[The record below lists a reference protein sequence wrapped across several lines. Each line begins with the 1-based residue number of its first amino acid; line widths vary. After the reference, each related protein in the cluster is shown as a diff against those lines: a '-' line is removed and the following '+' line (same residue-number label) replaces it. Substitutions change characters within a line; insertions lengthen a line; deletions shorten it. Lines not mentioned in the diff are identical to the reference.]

1 MMANTIKGRRNTHF
15 RPARDERLG
24 AGGDVVIVGAGL
36 AGLFTALKL
45 APMPVTV
52 LAAAPLGQGA
62 STGWAQGGVA
72 AAVGSNDD
80 VSSHA
85 DDTVAAGAGIVDED
99 VARFVAAEGPAR
111 IADLVFYGVPFD
123 READGAFALSQE
135 AAHSRRR
142 VVHVSGDRTGAA
154 ILDALISKVRATPS
168 IRVLEGYEADE
179 LIVVDGRVEGVRLVH
194 AGPAGKEVYE
204 YFPACAVVLATGGVG
219 GLYAVTTNP
228 AYARGE
234 SIAMAARAGAMIGDA
249 EFMQFHPTAIDVG
262 LDPAPLA
269 TEALRGEGATLV
281 NARGERFMTAIDP
294 RAELAPRDVV
304 ARAVFNEVASGRGAF
319 LDCRQ
324 AIGERFASA
333 FPTVFALCRKAGIDP
348 SRELIPVAPAAH
360 YHMGGIATDGRGRSS
375 VPGLWAVGEVAST
388 GLHGANRLA
397 SNSLLEAVVF
407 AARAARDIRNLDREQ
422 GRRERVELLRVADNS
437 ADHSA
442 TRGPAVA
449 RLRATMSE
457 HVGVVRDA
465 TGLKK
470 AIGVLRDIER
480 QAGSDRVLANM
491 ALAARFIAAGALL
504 REESRGAQARSDYP
518 EASPEFAA
526 RAFLTLEDIEDLGI
540 RAPTVAPSAWQWQ
553 AGAAR

>member
-1 MMANTIKGRRNTHF
+1 MAHKFNAARNRRF
-15 RPARDERLG
+15 RPAPDERLG

-45 APMPVTV
+45 APLPVTV
-52 LAAAPLGQGA
+52 LAAAPLGQGS

-72 AAVGSNDD
+72 AAVGRNDKAA
-80 VSSHA
+80 SHA
-85 DDTVAAGAGIVDED
+85 SDTIAAGAGIVDAG
-99 VARFVAAEGPAR
+99 VANFVAAEGPAR
-111 IADLVFYGVPFD
+111 IADLVAYGVPFD
-123 READGAFALSQE
+123 READGSFALSQE

-154 ILDALISKVRATPS
+154 ILDALIAKVRATPS
-168 IRVLEGYEADE
+168 IRVLESYEADD
-179 LIVVDGRVEGVRLVH
+179 LIVVDGRVEGVRLVRTG
-194 AGPAGKEVYE
+194 AAGKEVYE

-228 AYARGE
+228 PYARGE
-234 SIAMAARAGAMIGDA
+234 AIAMAARAGAMISDA
-249 EFMQFHPTAIDVG
+249 EFVQFHPTAIDVG

-281 NARGERFMTAIDP
+281 NARGERFMATLDP

-304 ARAVFNEVASGRGAF
+304 ARAVFTEVAAGRGAF
-319 LDCRQ
+319 LDCRA
-324 AIGERFASA
+324 AIGDRFASA
-333 FPTVFALCRKAGIDP
+333 FPTVFAFCQKAGIDP
-348 SRELIPVAPAAH
+348 ARELIPVAPAAH
-360 YHMGGIATDGRGRSS
+360 YHMGGIATDARGRSS

-407 AARAARDIRNLDREQ
+407 AARAAQDIGALDRER
-422 GRRERVELLRVADNS
+422 GRRERVELQRVGDS
-437 ADHSA
+437 TADHGA

-449 RLRATMSE
+449 RLRRTMSQY
-457 HVGVVRDA
+457 VGVVRDA
-465 TGLKK
+465 AGLKK
-470 AIGVLRDIER
+470 AISTLRDIER
-480 QAGSDRVLANM
+480 HAGNDRVLANM

-518 EASPEFAA
+518 AADTERAA
-526 RAFLTLEDIEDLGI
+526 RTFLTLDDIDDIGI
-540 RAPTVAPSAWQWQ
+540 HAPAVTPSAWQWQ